1 LPQSCPSFAAFPAH
15 LKREYAD
22 GGAIFGFL
30 PKVVPECI
38 THPPALGQK
47 NARLLARALFIFN
60 DLKV

>member
-1 LPQSCPSFAAFPAH
+1 LPQSCPSFAAFLAH

-38 THPPALGQK
+38 TIRPPWGKK
-47 NARLLARALFIFN
+47 NARLLGRALFIFN

>member
-47 NARLLARALFIFN
+47 KRAPVGARVVYFQ
-60 DLKV
+60 